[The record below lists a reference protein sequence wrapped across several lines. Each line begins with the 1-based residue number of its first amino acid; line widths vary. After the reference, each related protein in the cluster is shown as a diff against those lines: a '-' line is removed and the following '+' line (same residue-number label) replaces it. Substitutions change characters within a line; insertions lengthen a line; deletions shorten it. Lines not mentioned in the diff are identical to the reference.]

1 MNALAKARAA
11 DQELPAGL
19 QQNTQRFPLADVIL
33 GEKVAFEI
41 RELLDE
47 IADAGYL
54 QSKGLRTRH
63 KVMFMGPPGN
73 GKTTIAKG
81 IATELNLP
89 LYFIRAED
97 LITDELG
104 GTSKRIKAIFDFA
117 STHQCIL
124 FFDEF
129 DAVGLERDKNKNE
142 DMKRLVSTL
151 LVQLDSVPENIIVL
165 AATNHPGSLDKA
177 IWRRFQV
184 RIELDRPGTPEF
196 LRYLKEFCARKGI
209 PTETMDFSKIELM
222 MNFENLSECEQFC
235 EDSLRRFYR
244 QREAIPFVEVI
255 KETKQRWHTLK
266 KSIVH

>member
-1 MNALAKARAA
+1 MNAHAQARPS
-11 DQELPAGL
+11 DYELPVGL
-19 QQNTQRFPLADVIL
+19 QENTQRFPLANVIL
-33 GEKVAFEI
+33 GERVAFEI
-41 RELLDE
+41 QELLDE
-47 IADAGYL
+47 IRDAEYL
-54 QSKGLRTRH
+54 QTKGMRTRH

-81 IATELNLP
+81 IATELDLP
-89 LYFIRAED
+89 LYYIRAED
-97 LITDELG
+97 LITEELG

-117 STHQCIL
+117 STHRCIL

-184 RIELDRPGTPEF
+184 RIELDRPETPEF
-196 LRYLKEFCARKGI
+196 LRYLKEFCTRKGI
-209 PTETMDFSKIELM
+209 DTSTMDFSKIELL

-244 QREAIPFVEVI
+244 QREAVPFVDVI
-255 KETKQRWHTLK
+255 KETRERWHTLK
-266 KSIVH
+266 KAIVH